1 MSKFYTSPQSN
12 SGGHFMLNEA
22 AGIGHY
28 VIIEANS
35 PQQAE
40 NRLAEI
46 TEGFTGYCE
55 CCGERWMDYFDEED
69 GMEVPMVYNDRVEEY
84 IKGGSGRIAYI
95 HKLDGSIE
103 KVGRE

>member
-1 MSKFYTSPQSN
+1 MSKFYTSSQNN
-12 SGGHFMLNEA
+12 SGGYFMLNEA

-35 PQQAE
+35 PQQAK

-46 TEGFTGYCE
+46 TEGFTEYCE

-69 GMEVPMVYNDRVEEY
+69 GMEVPMVYNESAEDF
-84 IKGGSGRIAYI
+84 IKSKSGRIVYI
-95 HKLDGSIE
+95 HRLDGSIE
-103 KVGRE
+103 KVEK